1 MANKKYSEDK
11 TLEEI
16 SQYIEGT
23 YSQHYVGIDEIQTL
37 DVWESLGIADAMC
50 VGTAIKYLMRFGKKE
65 GRNRKDILK
74 SIHFLVLLLHYED
87 KRTMQEMI
95 ENAKRSDRAKKK
107 FEEEFPKDPE
117 DIDVAKAIKDAYDEA
132 VKKVQDENPYV
143 QTFIIKNRPN
153 L

>member
-87 KRTMQEMI
+87 KRKRAPSAED
-95 ENAKRSDRAKKK
+95 AKRSDAAKKS
-107 FEEEFPKDPE
+107 FEDKYPNIPVEPKE
-117 DIDVAKAIKDAYDEA
+117 RTIKDVYDEA
-132 VKKVQDENPYV
+132 VKRVQEQDPYV